1 MSDLDYIQGQICPEC
16 VADFSFCLI
25 IDLRLC
31 RYVAKQ
37 PCSMS
42 IVMTKTVPLG
52 RGFYLILMSVF
63 IAAGCAARSGDHPRP
78 SIKKTTEAAVA
89 SRAKKGLARL
99 GYAIQAGAFAKVEN
113 AARLT
118 ETLQAGGLNATYF
131 VADQGV
137 YKVQFGNFPSRQE
150 ARERAELLQA
160 VGVIDEFYI
169 VSPNE
174 FTAARQAQYGDAY
187 LREELIKTA
196 RRFIGVPYLWGG
208 TSPDAGFD
216 CSGLAMAVYQLN
228 GLDLPRVSREQFEA
242 GDPIEEKKLEKGD
255 LVFFSSSGTGKIS
268 HVGIYAGNGH
278 FIHAPGRGKTI
289 RTDNLSH
296 AYYRRHYQGGR
307 SYL

>member
-16 VADFSFCLI
+16 VADLSFCLI
-25 IDLRLC
+25 IDLSLC
-31 RYVAKQ
+31 RYVAKE
-37 PCSMS
+37 PDSVS

-78 SIKKTTEAAVA
+78 SVKKTTEAAVA

-131 VADQGV
+131 VADQGA

-150 ARERAELLQA
+150 ARERAELLHA
-160 VGVIDEFYI
+160 VGVIDVFYI
-169 VSPNE
+169 VAPGE
-174 FTAARQAQYGDAY
+174 YTAARQAQYGDAY

-268 HVGIYAGNGH
+268 HVGIYAGDGQ
-278 FIHAPGRGKTI
+278 FIHAPGRGKNI
-289 RTDNLSH
+289 RTDNLAP